1 MGEADCIIRS
11 LIHCKKLEVDLNQET
26 VTSVALWIH
35 LGPGSS
41 DGFRGGKGGG
51 ANAPPLWRRVM
62 YFCVHNC
69 TSPSNDYAGVACSN
83 NNQA

>member
-1 MGEADCIIRS
+1 MQAFS
-11 LIHCKKLEVDLNQET
+11 LQDYH
-26 VTSVALWIH
+26 S
-35 LGPGSS
+35 G
-41 DGFRGGKGGG
+41 GFRGGKGG

-69 TSPSNDYAGVACSN
+69 TSRWNDCAEVACSN